1 MRGVLLPVTQ
11 LRNAARTDPNSYSL
25 FLSLL
30 HSLSVSKHNVGEET
44 KNGGKD
50 E

>member
-11 LRNAARTDPNSYSL
+11 LRNAARTDPNSNSL
-25 FLSLL
+25 FLYL
-30 HSLSVSKHNVGEET
+30 SLSVSKHNVGEET